1 MERCK
6 TIFEFLE
13 FILFYCVILFLF
25 YFVWSTWNFNGTM
38 LIEVLSVYRAKGV
51 KLAAE
56 RKGTRSGQR
65 FRRNTILQVS
75 GTEF

>member
-1 MERCK
+1 
-6 TIFEFLE
+6 
-13 FILFYCVILFLF
+13 
-25 YFVWSTWNFNGTM
+25 M
-38 LIEVLSVYRAKGV
+38 LVEVLSVYRAKGA

-65 FRRNTILQVS
+65 FRRSTVLQVP